1 MGELMETRWQKGLAF
16 EKCFDKTGQNISKD
30 QNRFFFLPNIRHL
43 VSMPRALTLA
53 WEMLTFTF

>member
-30 QNRFFFLPNIRHL
+30 QNRFFFYPT
-43 VSMPRALTLA
+43 SGTLSA
-53 WEMLTFTF
+53 CPGHSP